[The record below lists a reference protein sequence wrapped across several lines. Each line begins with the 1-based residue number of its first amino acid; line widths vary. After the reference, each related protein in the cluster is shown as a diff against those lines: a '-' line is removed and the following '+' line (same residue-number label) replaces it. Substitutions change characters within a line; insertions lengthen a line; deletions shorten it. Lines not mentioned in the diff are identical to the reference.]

1 MEKPKLNS
9 GWINGGFFVLKNDI
23 FDYIK
28 DYQTTF
34 ERDPLAKLSKNKQ
47 LIAYLHND
55 YWQCMDN
62 LKEKE
67 YLDKLYKLK
76 KTIWKINQF

>member
-1 MEKPKLNS
+1 MGKPKLNQA
-9 GWINGGFFVLKNDI
+9 GQRFLCIKNDI

-34 ERDPLAKLSKNKQ
+34 ERDPLAKLQRKTHT
-47 LIAYLHND
+47 YYND

-62 LKEKE
+62 LKE
-67 YLDKLYKLK
+67 
-76 KTIWKINQF
+76 I